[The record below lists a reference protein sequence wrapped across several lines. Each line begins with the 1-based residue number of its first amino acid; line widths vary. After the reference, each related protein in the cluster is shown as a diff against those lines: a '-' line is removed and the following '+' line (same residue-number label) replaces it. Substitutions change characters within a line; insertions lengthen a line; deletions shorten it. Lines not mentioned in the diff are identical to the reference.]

1 MVSLSFCHDCFLS
14 ISIRLNR
21 NVMDSST
28 MVRNPHHLGT
38 CRILV
43 EMLLSFIGATEPML
57 LPHNSTCCVE
67 TLNVLFAEMF
77 LTG

>member
-1 MVSLSFCHDCFLS
+1 MVSLSFFHDCFLS

-21 NVMDSST
+21 NLMESST
-28 MVRNPHHLGT
+28 MVRNAHHLGT

-43 EMLLSFIGATEPML
+43 EVTLSVSGGTEPML
-57 LPHNSTCCVE
+57 LPHNSTDCIE
-67 TLNVLFAEMF
+67 ILIVLFAEML